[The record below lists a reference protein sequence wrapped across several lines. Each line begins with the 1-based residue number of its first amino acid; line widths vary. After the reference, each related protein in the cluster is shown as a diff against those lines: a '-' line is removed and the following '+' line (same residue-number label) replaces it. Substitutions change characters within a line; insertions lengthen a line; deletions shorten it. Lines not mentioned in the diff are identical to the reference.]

1 MKTNDSKF
9 QKKLHKKNCRE
20 LGQLRLLSSFL
31 LFNSVFLF
39 SSNIFLLLGKIKRK
53 TFYLFIYLMKFS
65 RNEKRERR
73 SQSDFKSKNK
83 WDEEMRSFAGNIRSD
98 EFRIS
103 YISSYFIAGNP
114 LMIITFSCLWYA
126 SHIVRVSPE
135 FLLKSFPV
143 LFSPSL
149 FKVYFLFP
157 PLIAWVQT

>member
-9 QKKLHKKNCRE
+9 QKKLHKKNRRE

-65 RNEKRERR
+65 RNEERERR

-83 WDEEMRSFAGNIRSD
+83 WDEEMRSFAGNI
-98 EFRIS
+98 
-103 YISSYFIAGNP
+103 
-114 LMIITFSCLWYA
+114 
-126 SHIVRVSPE
+126 
-135 FLLKSFPV
+135 
-143 LFSPSL
+143 
-149 FKVYFLFP
+149 
-157 PLIAWVQT
+157 